1 MSRISDKVSIEKLH
15 VKCKIISL
23 EQRRRKQLLR
33 LMYLLSKDENY
44 VHVPGRMTR
53 NANRIV
59 FKVPTRMLTIYEHCP
74 YYIGTV
80 LWNEL
85 PQDIQE
91 SNTIYEFKREIDKMN
106 RTYVKL
112 CIKVDFIVSM
122 LI

>member
-1 MSRISDKVSIEKLH
+1 
-15 VKCKIISL
+15 
-23 EQRRRKQLLR
+23 
-33 LMYLLSKDENY
+33 
-44 VHVPGRMTR
+44 MTR

-59 FKVPTRMLTIYEHCP
+59 FKVPTRILTIYEHSP

-85 PQDIQE
+85 PQHIQE

-112 CIKVDFIVSM
+112 WIEVAFIVSI